1 MSGRRSPTSSTPS
14 PGARTATQSGA
25 QSKSTR
31 TESSILREI
40 LLYLGTRTDLR
51 AWRSN
56 SGAALGR
63 RGLVRFGVPGQA
75 DISGILVGGRRLE
88 IEVKGPTG
96 RMSDQQRK
104 FRAMIECFGGLYILA
119 RSVDDVTQALP

>member
-1 MSGRRSPTSSTPS
+1 
-14 PGARTATQSGA
+14 
-25 QSKSTR
+25 
-31 TESSILREI
+31 
-40 LLYLGTRTDLR
+40 
-51 AWRSN
+51 
-56 SGAALGR
+56 
-63 RGLVRFGVPGQA
+63 VRFGVPGQA